1 MKSLQPITK
10 LASSKHK
17 DQEMEEHGVPDNLV
31 ASLLKRAA
39 NSRVTGLHTS
49 NDPALFG
56 ALWSNRGGAWLMK
69 FQESMLPES
78 PKKHLRF

>member
-1 MKSLQPITK
+1 MPL
-10 LASSKHK
+10 LDA
-17 DQEMEEHGVPDNLV
+17 PDDFV

-69 FQESMLPES
+69 FQESTVES
-78 PKKHLRF
+78 PKNICGFESWDPEATI